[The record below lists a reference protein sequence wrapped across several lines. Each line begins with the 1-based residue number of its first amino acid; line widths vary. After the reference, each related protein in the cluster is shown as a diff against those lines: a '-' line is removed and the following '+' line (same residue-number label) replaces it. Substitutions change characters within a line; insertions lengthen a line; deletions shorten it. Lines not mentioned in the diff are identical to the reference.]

1 MNGATEIKVWDPL
14 VRVFHWVLVAAFATA
29 YLTENDVLDVHIW
42 AGYTV
47 LGLLLRAVCGL
58 VGPRYARFADFVRS
72 PREILAYVKDV
83 LTLKAPRYIGHN
95 PAGGAMIVVLLLSL
109 LITTISGVAVYGADP
124 GAGPLA
130 GWMMGV
136 GESTEDALEGVHE
149 FFANFTLVLVA
160 FHVIGVIWESLL
172 HKENLVRA
180 MINGRKRA

>member
-1 MNGATEIKVWDPL
+1 MTI
-14 VRVFHWVLVAAFATA
+14 
-29 YLTENDVLDVHIW
+29 I
-42 AGYTV
+42 
-47 LGLLLRAVCGL
+47 
-58 VGPRYARFADFVRS
+58 
-72 PREILAYVKDV
+72 
-83 LTLKAPRYIGHN
+83 
-95 PAGGAMIVVLLLSL
+95 LLLSL

-136 GESTEDALEGVHE
+136 GESTEHTLEGVHE

-172 HKENLVRA
+172 HKENLVRS